1 MFKLTTF
8 ALFLQ
13 SKNFNNRC
21 YNQKVAAFNLGV
33 SEAVKVFPN
42 IIRQSCNAATSF
54 SKSIMQGLQTVFFM
68 FQEKLGTRPTEFSVS
83 VAISFFCILP
93 YRSVYQLKILS

>member
-1 MFKLTTF
+1 MCKLTTF

-54 SKSIMQGLQTVFFM
+54 SKSNGCIMQGLKPFFLC
-68 FQEKLGTRPTEFSVS
+68 FRKNLAQDQQNSV
-83 VAISFFCILP
+83 
-93 YRSVYQLKILS
+93 